1 MKRSMKV
8 AMLGT
13 FATEGF
19 TVLLGILT
27 GSLVARLL
35 LPEGRGAL
43 AAVLFWPQLLAGIGF
58 LSLGEAVTYRIGML
72 PERESLIRAS
82 SFWPALAM
90 SVVILAGG
98 YLLMPFLLGE
108 GRAHLWTLARFYLLY
123 IPFNFVALALLA
135 TDQGRL
141 EFERFNTLRLLV
153 PLLYLAGIFLL
164 WMTDKV
170 SVGWFVAANF
180 AATFLVALLALRLNG
195 SLFLHKPSLEEAKSL
210 FTYALR
216 FHPATI
222 VLLLAGQ
229 VDVFVVL
236 ALWDDATVG
245 HYVIALTIASSGLSI
260 ISGAYHK
267 VLFPHVTQIQDR
279 ARQIGLLAR
288 GVRHATL
295 LLVALSLPLALFMPW
310 IVPLLFG
317 QAFNDAVVPAL
328 VLVAAYILVAL
339 KSIIIQSLRGFG
351 EGGRGLIAAAISVL
365 IVPLAAW
372 PLGKHMGLVGVGIAV
387 AMANFGSLG
396 YLAYD
401 LARRF
406 QVNLKELWGLNPR
419 TMSEVW
425 SATSQL
431 NPFIAKTT
439 L

>member
-1 MKRSMKV
+1 M
-8 AMLGT
+8 
-13 FATEGF
+13 
-19 TVLLGILT
+19 
-27 GSLVARLL
+27 
-35 LPEGRGAL
+35 
-43 AAVLFWPQLLAGIGF
+43 
-58 LSLGEAVTYRIGML
+58 
-72 PERESLIRAS
+72 
-82 SFWPALAM
+82 
-90 SVVILAGG
+90 
-98 YLLMPFLLGE
+98 
-108 GRAHLWTLARFYLLY
+108 
-123 IPFNFVALALLA
+123 
-135 TDQGRL
+135 
-141 EFERFNTLRLLV
+141 
-153 PLLYLAGIFLL
+153 
-164 WMTDKV
+164 
-170 SVGWFVAANF
+170 
-180 AATFLVALLALRLNG
+180 
-195 SLFLHKPSLEEAKSL
+195 
-210 FTYALR
+210 
-216 FHPATI
+216 
-222 VLLLAGQ
+222 LLAGQ
-229 VDVFVVL
+229 VDVFIVL
-236 ALWDDATVG
+236 ALWDDATLG
-245 HYVIALTIASSGLSI
+245 HYVIALTIASSGLSV

-267 VLFPHVTQIQDR
+267 VLFPHVAQIQER
-279 ARQIGLLAR
+279 AGQIGLLAR

-295 LLVALSLPLALFMPW
+295 LLVALSLPLALLMPW
-310 IVPLLFG
+310 VVPLLFG

-328 VLVAAYILVAL
+328 VLVAAYVLVAL

>member
-1 MKRSMKV
+1 MKPSMKF

-19 TVLLGILT
+19 IVLLGILT

-72 PERESLIRAS
+72 PDRESLIRAS
-82 SFWPALAM
+82 SFWLASAM
-90 SVVILAGG
+90 SVVVMAGA
-98 YLLMPFLLGE
+98 YVLMPFLLGE
-108 GRAHLWTLARFYLLY
+108 GRAHLWTVAQLYLLY
-123 IPFNFVALALLA
+123 VPFNFVTLALLA

-141 EFERFNTLRLLV
+141 EFSRFNTLRMLV
-153 PLLYLAGIFLL
+153 PLIYLTGILLL
-164 WMTDKV
+164 WVTERV

-180 AATFLVALLALRLNG
+180 ASAALLALLALRLHG
-195 SLFLHKPSLEEAKSL
+195 SVFHHKPSLEEAIAL
-210 FTYALR
+210 CGFGLR

-236 ALWDDATVG
+236 ALWDDATLG

-267 VLFPHVTQIQDR
+267 VLFPHVAQIHDR
-279 ARQIGLLAR
+279 AGQIGLLVR

-295 LLVALSLPLALFMPW
+295 LLVALSLPLALLMPW
-310 IVPLLFG
+310 VVPLLFG

-328 VLVAAYILVAL
+328 VLVAAYVLVAL
-339 KSIIIQSLRGFG
+339 KSIVIQSLRGFG
-351 EGGRGLIAAAISVL
+351 EGGRGLMAAAISVV
-365 IVPLAAW
+365 IVLLVAL
-372 PLGKHMGLVGVGIAV
+372 PLGKHMGLVGVGLAV
-387 AMANFGSLG
+387 AMANLGSLG

-401 LARRF
+401 LSRRF

-419 TMSEVW
+419 TMSEVL
-425 SATSQL
+425 SATAQL

>member
-1 MKRSMKV
+1 
-8 AMLGT
+8 MLGT

-19 TVLLGILT
+19 IVLLGILT

-72 PERESLIRAS
+72 PDRESLIRAS
-82 SFWPALAM
+82 SFWLASAM
-90 SVVILAGG
+90 SVVVMAGA
-98 YLLMPFLLGE
+98 YVLMPFLLGE
-108 GRAHLWTLARFYLLY
+108 GRAHLWTVAQLYLLY
-123 IPFNFVALALLA
+123 VPFNFVTLALLA

-141 EFERFNTLRLLV
+141 EFSRFNTLRMLV
-153 PLLYLAGIFLL
+153 PLIYLTGILLL
-164 WMTDKV
+164 WVTERV

-180 AATFLVALLALRLNG
+180 ASAALLALLALRLHG
-195 SLFLHKPSLEEAKSL
+195 SVFHHKPSLEEAIAL
-210 FTYALR
+210 CGFGLR

-236 ALWDDATVG
+236 ALWDDATLG

-267 VLFPHVTQIQDR
+267 VLFPHVAQIHDR
-279 ARQIGLLAR
+279 AGQIGLLVR

-295 LLVALSLPLALFMPW
+295 LLVALSLPLALLMPW
-310 IVPLLFG
+310 VVPLLFG

-328 VLVAAYILVAL
+328 VLVAAYVLVAL
-339 KSIIIQSLRGFG
+339 KSIVIQSLRGFG
-351 EGGRGLIAAAISVL
+351 EGGRGLMAAAISVV
-365 IVPLAAW
+365 IVLLVAL
-372 PLGKHMGLVGVGIAV
+372 PLGKHMGLVGVGLAV
-387 AMANFGSLG
+387 AMANLGSLG

-401 LARRF
+401 LSRRF

-419 TMSEVW
+419 TMSEVL
-425 SATSQL
+425 SATAQL

>member
-1 MKRSMKV
+1 MKF

-19 TVLLGILT
+19 IVLVGILT

-72 PERESLIRAS
+72 PDRESLIRAS
-82 SFWPALAM
+82 SFWLALAM
-90 SVVILAGG
+90 SVVMMAGG
-98 YLLMPFLLGE
+98 YVLMPFLLGE
-108 GRAHLWTLARFYLLY
+108 GRAHLWTVAQLYLLY
-123 IPFNFVALALLA
+123 VPFNFVTLALLA

-141 EFERFNTLRLLV
+141 EFSRFNTLRLLV
-153 PLLYLAGIFLL
+153 PLIYLTGILLL
-164 WMTDKV
+164 WATEKV

-180 AATFLVALLALRLNG
+180 AAAALLALLALGLHR
-195 SLFLHKPSLEEAKSL
+195 SVFHHKPSLEEAIAL
-210 FTYALR
+210 CGFGLR

-229 VDVFVVL
+229 VDMFVVL
-236 ALWDDATVG
+236 ALWDDAALG
-245 HYVIALTIASSGLSI
+245 HYVIALTIASAGLSI

-267 VLFPHVTQIQDR
+267 VLFPHITQIQDR
-279 ARQIGLLAR
+279 ADQIGLLAR

-295 LLVALSLPLALFMPW
+295 LLVALSLPLPLALLMPW
-310 IVPLLFG
+310 VVPLLFG

-328 VLVAAYILVAL
+328 VLVAAYVLVAL
-339 KSIIIQSLRGFG
+339 KSIIIQSLRGLG
-351 EGGRGLIAAAISVL
+351 EGGRGLIAAAISVV
-365 IVPLAAW
+365 IVLVAAW

-387 AMANFGSLG
+387 AMANLGSLG

-401 LARRF
+401 LSRRF
-406 QVNLKELWGLNPR
+406 QVSLKDLWGLNPR
-419 TMSEVW
+419 TMNEVW
-425 SATSQL
+425 SAT
-431 NPFIAKTT
+431 TT